1 MLKQKKTLSPKE
13 VESEF
18 GYPER
23 TLETWRHR
31 GQGPAW
37 LRVGTKSVRYYRADI
52 EAWHA
57 SIRVTPKGSPIAD
70 AANDNQAD
78 PQDLPPA
85 IN

>member
-1 MLKQKKTLSPKE
+1 MLKQKKILSPKD
-13 VESEF
+13 VEAEY

-57 SIRVTPKGSPIAD
+57 SVRVIPLGSPIAD
-70 AANDNQAD
+70 PANDNQAD

-85 IN
+85 NN

>member
-13 VESEF
+13 VEVEY

-31 GQGPAW
+31 GLGPAW
-37 LRVGTKSVRYYRADI
+37 LKVGKKCVRYYRADI
-52 EAWHA
+52 EAWHG
-57 SIRVTPKGSPIAD
+57 SIRVIPSGSPIAD
-70 AANDNQAD
+70 SANDNQAD
-78 PQDLPPA
+78 PLDLPPA